1 MTRRRIPAS
10 LWIVAIMQFVGPLVL
25 PPSFYAG
32 IGAPLWIAA
41 AAVFGL
47 LGLNLLRLK
56 GWARTATIFVQ
67 GFSIIVRLLT
77 LISNVVP
84 AKTATLD
91 VPLLVSSL
99 ISMALSAVILFYIDQ
114 PDVQLLMQQ

>member
-1 MTRRRIPAS
+1 MTRRRVPAS
-10 LWIVAIMQFVGPLVL
+10 LWIVAILQFVGPLVL
-25 PPSFYAG
+25 PPAFYAG
-32 IGAPLWIAA
+32 ISLPLWIAA

-47 LGLNLLRLK
+47 LGFNLLRLK

-77 LISNVVP
+77 LVSKVIP
-84 AKTATLD
+84 AAAGQFDT
-91 VPLLVSSL
+91 PLLLTSL
-99 ISMALSAVILFYIDQ
+99 LSMALSAAILFYVDQ

>member
-1 MTRRRIPAS
+1 M
-10 LWIVAIMQFVGPLVL
+10 L
-25 PPSFYAG
+25 PPAFYAG
-32 IGAPLWIAA
+32 ISLPLWIAA

-77 LISNVVP
+77 LVSKVVP
-84 AKTATLD
+84 EKPVSLT
-91 VPLLVSSL
+91 PRLVLTSVL
-99 ISMALSAVILFYIDQ
+99 SMALSAVILFYVDQ